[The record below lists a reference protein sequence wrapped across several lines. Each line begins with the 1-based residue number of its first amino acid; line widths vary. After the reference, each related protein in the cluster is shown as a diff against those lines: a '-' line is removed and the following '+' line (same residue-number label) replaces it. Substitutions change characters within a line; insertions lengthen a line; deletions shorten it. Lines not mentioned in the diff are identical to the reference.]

1 MTRLLAAAMLLTAS
15 PALAIPICRGGD
27 RAARGLQCLIDA
39 DSGWARG
46 RKWRLLD
53 MDAPEMHGACP
64 NETRLAR
71 QSRDRLKALMD
82 EGYRIHRSGRQ
93 DRAGRD
99 LVRIRLR
106 DGQDAGDVLMS
117 EGLAQPWPNEGNMWC
132 DQPALR

>member
-1 MTRLLAAAMLLTAS
+1 MRLWIIAGIMLAAS
-15 PALAIPICRGGD
+15 PALAFPTCTGPNRAD
-27 RAARGLQCLIDA
+27 RKLSCGIDG
-39 DSGWARG
+39 DSGWEKG

-53 MDAPEMHGACP
+53 IDAPEMHGACP
-64 NETRLAR
+64 TETRLAR

-106 DGQDAGDVLMS
+106 DGRDAGDVLMS
-117 EGLAQPWPNEGNMWC
+117 EGLAQPWPNEGNVWC
-132 DQPALR
+132 ER